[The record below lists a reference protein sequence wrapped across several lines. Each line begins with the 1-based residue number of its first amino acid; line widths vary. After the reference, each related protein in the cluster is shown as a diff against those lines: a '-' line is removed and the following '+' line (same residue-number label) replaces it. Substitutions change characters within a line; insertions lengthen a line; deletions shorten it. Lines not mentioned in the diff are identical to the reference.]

1 MVVKVEKPVNCSVVG
16 DAMIG
21 KSDMVKAFLDRT
33 KPDSAYVATTIET
46 YEGRHLFYLFT
57 YLFFFR
63 VINFKFILV
72 KRNLRI

>member
-33 KPDSAYVATTIET
+33 KPDAAYVATTIET
-46 YEGRHLFYLFT
+46 YEGMYRFYFT
-57 YLFFFR
+57 FT
-63 VINFKFILV
+63 
-72 KRNLRI
+72 